1 MHLTDIRID
10 EIVKVNGLP
19 RYARGRAV
27 FTNGRSYDFDAN
39 FAHGYEEARIFV

>member
-10 EIVKVNGLP
+10 EIVKVKGLP
-19 RYARGRAV
+19 RYARGRAA

-39 FAHGYEEARIFV
+39 FAHGH